1 MPGKFTES
9 ENIKYI
15 TLDIQSLTKTNRK
28 TFKDIKSKKEE
39 KQKNG
44 LSENEWL
51 QEYKLIY
58 DSQKLENWNI
68 EEPGF

>member
-1 MPGKFTES
+1 MSGKFTES

-28 TFKDIKSKKEE
+28 TFKDIKSKKED
-39 KQKNG
+39 KQNG
-44 LSENEWL
+44 LSENEWQ

-68 EEPGF
+68 EGPGF